1 MCGIIGIH
9 STIKNEEIFYQ
20 IFEGLMCLQH
30 RGQDS
35 VGISN
40 EFVVRK
46 HDGLVKYAFQN
57 ENTDSLVKYFIN
69 SLNTKEN
76 QCSKSSLLKNQ
87 IKKLR
92 DE

>member
-9 STIKNEEIFYQ
+9 STIQNKQIFYE

-40 EFVVRK
+40 EQCVRK
-46 HDGLVKYAFQN
+46 YDGLVKYAFQN
-57 ENTDSLVKYFIN
+57 STCTSFICPN
-69 SLNTKEN
+69 CL
-76 QCSKSSLLKNQ
+76 
-87 IKKLR
+87 
-92 DE
+92 